1 MGAAEGPLA
10 ALGAEHTGL
19 VCVEEVG
26 ESTSQAA
33 AGPPSLVVKEAEETI
48 RRALGDRALG
58 LWLSHPHHC
67 EVGSVHTGSTQMQDI
82 TPGQGLLT
90 ERGLVN
96 ILFFVKMLLRHLTFL
111 KIPMLLLELF

>member
-1 MGAAEGPLA
+1 M
-10 ALGAEHTGL
+10 GAEHTGL

-48 RRALGDRALG
+48 RRALGDRVSG

-67 EVGSVHTGSTQMQDI
+67 EVGSVHTGSTQMQETSLQDRVSS
-82 TPGQGLLT
+82 QK
-90 ERGLVN
+90 EAW
-96 ILFFVKMLLRHLTFL
+96 
-111 KIPMLLLELF
+111 